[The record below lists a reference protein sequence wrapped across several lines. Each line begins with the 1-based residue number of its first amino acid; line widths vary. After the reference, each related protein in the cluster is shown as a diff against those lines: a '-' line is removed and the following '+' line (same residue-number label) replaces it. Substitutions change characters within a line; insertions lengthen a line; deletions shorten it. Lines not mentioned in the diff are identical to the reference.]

1 MLLCC
6 RKSTILMKALVILF
20 ISLFSFSFSLRDITD
35 DVANALK
42 QGSASELVK
51 HFAEKV
57 SIKVLNQED
66 LLSKS
71 QAQALIEDFFNKH
84 KVKSYQTSHTSIVN
98 GDQQFITGALDTNT
112 GKYRISILVRGS
124 VISQFR
130 IEHDNG

>member
-1 MLLCC
+1 MV
-6 RKSTILMKALVILF
+6 KFTKLMKLFVITL
-20 ISLFSFSFSLRDITD
+20 ISLFSLSFNLKDITD

-42 QGSASELVK
+42 QGNSSELVK
-51 HFAEKV
+51 NFAEKI
-57 SIKVLNQED
+57 SIKILNQED

-71 QAQALIEDFFNKH
+71 QAQALIEDFFSKH

-112 GKYRISILVRGS
+112 GKFRISILVRGS

-130 IEHDNG
+130 IENDNG

>member
-1 MLLCC
+1 
-6 RKSTILMKALVILF
+6 MKLFVITL
-20 ISLFSFSFSLRDITD
+20 ISLFSLSFNLKDITD

-42 QGSASELVK
+42 QGNSSELVK
-51 HFAEKV
+51 NFAEKI
-57 SIKVLNQED
+57 SIKILNQED

-71 QAQALIEDFFNKH
+71 QAQALIEDFFSKH

-112 GKYRISILVRGS
+112 GKFRISILVRGS

-130 IEHDNG
+130 IENDNG

>member
-1 MLLCC
+1 
-6 RKSTILMKALVILF
+6 MKALVILF
-20 ISLFSFSFSLRDITD
+20 ISLFSFSFTSRDITD

-42 QGSASELVK
+42 QGNASELVK

-66 LLSKS
+66 LLSKA
-71 QAQALIEDFFNKH
+71 QAQALIEDFFSKH

-98 GDQQFITGALDTNT
+98 GDQQFITGALDTTT
-112 GKYRISILVRGS
+112 GKFRISILVRGS

-130 IEHDNG
+130 IENDNG

>member
-1 MLLCC
+1 
-6 RKSTILMKALVILF
+6 MKLFVITL
-20 ISLFSFSFSLRDITD
+20 ISLFSLSFTLKDIPD
-35 DVANALK
+35 DVANALR
-42 QGSASELVK
+42 QGNVSELVK
-51 HFAEKV
+51 NFAEKV

-98 GDQQFITGALDTNT
+98 GDQQFITGSLDTNT

-130 IEHDNG
+130 IENDNG